1 MSWRQLSVVVSRT
14 RAELVCA
21 SLHAQGASGTQEDWI
36 AGEAPPPRQPWDD
49 GPAAPLPERAL
60 VHAWFEDADEAAVAS
75 GLARLLAV
83 DTLAGPIEWED
94 VVEVDY
100 EAQYRDSI
108 KPLVISERLV
118 ICPPWDIRPGCLIIE
133 PGQGFGTGD
142 HPTTELALRV
152 LNDAVKPGVRVLD
165 VGAGSGIL
173 ALAAVLLGG
182 TAYGID
188 VDPDAVADAHRNA
201 EKNALEVP
209 FDTTR
214 VEDVPGVWDIV
225 VANVHAEI
233 LVTMA
238 PALLARTGH
247 LLVLGGILAD
257 REHLVREV
265 FDDVLTLVK
274 RDTLEDWVGLTY
286 RKA

>member
-1 MSWRQLSVVVSRT
+1 M
-14 RAELVCA
+14 
-21 SLHAQGASGTQEDWI
+21 
-36 AGEAPPPRQPWDD
+36 
-49 GPAAPLPERAL
+49 
-60 VHAWFEDADEAAVAS
+60 
-75 GLARLLAV
+75 
-83 DTLAGPIEWED
+83 
-94 VVEVDY
+94 DY